1 MNSRR
6 VVGGDVVVRG
16 YDRRVSA
23 KPAVVEAP
31 GPSGVRE
38 VRVSSPDRVLW
49 PAVGMADGKPVTKLD
64 MAEYLV
70 AVADPMLRALGD
82 RPVTLQRFPEGI
94 EGEEFFSKNPPKG
107 VPDWTR
113 TVMCTYPSGRKHPQL
128 VIDEIGS
135 AVWAAQM
142 NTITFHPWP
151 VRTADVDN
159 PDELRIDL
167 DPQPGRGFADAVEA
181 AHALREVMEEIGLT
195 AWAKTSG
202 NRGVHVYARVA
213 PTHEFL
219 DVRHGVIGIAR
230 ELERRLPDLVT
241 TSWWKEERGERVF
254 VDFNQA
260 CRDRTIAS
268 AYSPRPL
275 PGAPVSTPV
284 TWDELGSVDPKELTV
299 RTVPGLVASRG
310 DAWAGI
316 DDAVG
321 DVASAIALWD
331 KDVNERGLGEL
342 NFPPDYP
349 KMPGEPPRV
358 QPSKRR
364 QDKSDEEYMAPK
376 ADRDADLREVWGPVV
391 PPVAPM
397 LAKPVKDFSAVK
409 VEALYEP
416 KWDGFRSIIFR
427 SGDLVEIGSR
437 NEKPMT
443 RYFPDVVEAVLENF
457 PQKCVIDGEIVLISP
472 ESGDRLDFDLL
483 QQRIHPATSRV
494 KKLAAET
501 PASFVAF
508 DLLSLDGEDYTGRP
522 FAERRAAL
530 EKALATAS
538 APVHLTA
545 ATADRD
551 VAKGWF
557 TQFEGAGLDGV
568 IAKPVDVAYE
578 PDKRLMFKIK
588 HERTADCVVAG
599 YRVHKSG
606 PDAIGSLLLGLYG
619 DDGQLASVGVIGALP
634 MARRRE
640 LFEELQPLVAEWD
653 EHPWNWAKPED
664 GVRTPRS
671 SEFSRWNNQKDL
683 SFVPLRPER
692 VVEVRYDHMEGTRFR
707 HTAQFV
713 RWRDDRTPESCTFDQ
728 LEEPVSYDLADVLSA
743 GH

>member
-1 MNSRR
+1 MSDKP
-6 VVGGDVVVRG
+6 VVLEV
-16 YDRRVSA
+16 
-23 KPAVVEAP
+23 P
-31 GPSGVRE
+31 GPDGARQVRI
-38 VRVSSPDRVLW
+38 SSPDRVLW
-49 PAVGMADGKPVTKLD
+49 PPEGMADGEPVTKLD
-64 MAEYLV
+64 LANYLMS
-70 AVADPMLRALGD
+70 VADPLLRAIGD

-94 EGEEFFSKNPPKG
+94 EGEEFFSKNPPRG
-107 VPDWTR
+107 VPDYTR
-113 TVMCTYPSGRKHPQL
+113 TVMCTYPSGRRHHQL
-128 VIDEIGS
+128 VVDEIAS

-151 VRTADVDN
+151 VRTSDVDH

-167 DPQPGRGFADAVEA
+167 DPQPGRTFTDAVEA
-181 AHALREVMEEIGLT
+181 AFALREVMAEVGLM

-202 NRGVHVYARVA
+202 NRGVHVYARIA

-219 DVRHGVIGIAR
+219 EVRHGVIGIAR
-230 ELERRLPDLVT
+230 ELERRLPDLIT
-241 TSWWKEERGERVF
+241 TSWWKEERGERIF

-260 CRDRTIAS
+260 SRDRTIAA

-284 TWDELGSVDPKELTV
+284 PWDELRDIDPTTLTL
-299 RTVPGLVASRG
+299 RTVPGLVADRG

-331 KDVNERGLGEL
+331 NDITERGLGEL

-364 QDKSDEEYMAPK
+364 TDKSDADYLAPK
-376 ADRDADLREVWGPVV
+376 ADRDAAWGMPVI

-397 LAKPVKDFSAVK
+397 LAKAVK
-409 VEALYEP
+409 GFESVKGEVLYEP

-437 NEKPMT
+437 NEKPLT
-443 RYFPDVVEAVLENF
+443 RYFPEIVTAVLANF
-457 PQKCVIDGEIVLISP
+457 PERAVIDGEIILVDP
-472 ESGDRLDFDLL
+472 EDGERLDFEML
-483 QQRIHPATSRV
+483 QQRIHPAASRV
-494 KKLAAET
+494 TKLAGAT

-508 DLLSLDGEDYTGRP
+508 DLLALGDESYLDRP
-522 FAERRAAL
+522 FTERRAAL
-530 EKALATAS
+530 EQALAGAA
-538 APVHLTA
+538 APIHLTP
-545 ATADRD
+545 ATSDAD
-551 VAKGWF
+551 VAKEWF

-568 IAKPVDVAYE
+568 IAKPVDTTYQ
-578 PDKRLMFKIK
+578 PTKRVMFKLK

-599 YRVHKSG
+599 YRVHKGG
-606 PDAIGSLLLGLYG
+606 PDLIGSLLLGLYG
-619 DDGQLASVGVIGALP
+619 PDGQLASVGVIGAFP
-634 MARRRE
+634 MARRQE
-640 LFEELQPLVAEWD
+640 LFDELQPLIADWD
-653 EHPWNWAKPED
+653 EHPWNWAAPASGSAETD
-664 GVRTPRS
+664 VADTAVRTPRS

-713 RWRDDRTPESCTFDQ
+713 RWREDRTPESCTFDQ

-743 GH
+743 GVDAQPDAPTR